1 MTATLTTV
9 RVDLPFATQRYRLT
23 SVELVAGR
31 LGADARELFS
41 FGYCHYLTSAVHE
54 ATGWRLAVMQMP
66 AVPAGRWRWV
76 HTAAYAGH
84 SSQLLDVGG
93 VQEREQIAVRYS
105 SYLGY
110 GLFRWASMGWADF
123 VQVIGLTGAQPS
135 WWRSTRLG
143 WAAGPVIDSYVA
155 QLTGTRPAEAGC
167 EAQ

>member
-23 SVELVAGR
+23 SVELTAGR

-54 ATGWRLAVMQMP
+54 ATGWRLAVMQMSG
-66 AVPAGRWRWV
+66 VPAGRWRWV
-76 HTAAYAGH
+76 HTATYAGYCSH
-84 SSQLLDVGG
+84 LLDVDG
-93 VQEREQIAVRYS
+93 VQEREQIASRYS

-110 GLFRWASMGWADF
+110 GLFRWAAMGWADF
-123 VQVIGLTGAQPS
+123 AQAIGLTGDPQPS

-143 WAAGPVIDSYVA
+143 RAAEPVIDSYVD
-155 QLTGTRPAEAGC
+155 QLVAA
-167 EAQ
+167 A